1 MTAAAISS
9 ISSFIGL
16 SFLMKDFQKM
26 MGEAA
31 VTYAMS
37 DYFFVFVTIISVTFA
52 LVSLILVIST
62 LAKTARAAQTLTMLP
77 AMILFIG
84 SMIATN
90 ASFERVLSSFGFKNY
105 LVPMWN
111 ATYLTKNILITG
123 FTMKEMLVTCG
134 VNVAFGILCLYLVS
148 YMFNQEKIV
157 NE

>member
-9 ISSFIGL
+9 VSSFVGL

-26 MGEAA
+26 MGDAA

-84 SMIATN
+84 SMMENIIFHVFISEAFVSLLIWI
-90 ASFERVLSSFGFKNY
+90 SFD
-105 LVPMWN
+105 
-111 ATYLTKNILITG
+111 
-123 FTMKEMLVTCG
+123 
-134 VNVAFGILCLYLVS
+134 
-148 YMFNQEKIV
+148 
-157 NE
+157 